1 MTESAPMIGIN
12 PSGGGGPERW
22 DIDGLGARKFLRSRR
37 MSMSSGKRTG
47 ALGSG
52 RDDLAE
58 GERSGNCAEGKCSGN
73 CADGGRGGSW
83 DSVDG
88 GFDVSGGVMACIGS
102 VDA

>member
-12 PSGGGGPERW
+12 PSGGRGPERW

-37 MSMSSGKRTG
+37 MSMSSGKWAG

-52 RDDLAE
+52 REDLAE
-58 GERSGNCAEGKCSGN
+58 GERSGN